1 MEQVNPNMN
10 ENKIILEPFIGTC
23 FSNAWY
29 QIPKYFLELLLI
41 LILAFAISLPGYILW
56 GAFEDHTFLYPFFG
70 FLGFIYML
78 IISIPVDFSVS
89 YAFLKVARNEKV
101 EAKDIMLGFHTWLN
115 CVSASVLTFAIVAIG
130 LVLLIIPGIIFSCK
144 LAFVPYLVMDKKL
157 DAVEAVK
164 TSWKMTNGHALKIFG
179 MFLLSIPIVLLGIL
193 CLVVGIIPA
202 IMWVELAFAYL
213 YFSVS
218 EYEKQQVEAQS
229 V

>member
-10 ENKIILEPFIGTC
+10 ENKIILEPFIGAC
-23 FSNAWY
+23 LSNAWY

-41 LILAFAISLPGYILW
+41 FILAFAISLPGYILW
-56 GAFEDHTFLYPFFG
+56 GAFEDHSFLYPLFG
-70 FLGFIYML
+70 FLGFIYWL
-78 IISIPVDFSVS
+78 IISIPLDYSVS
-89 YAFLKVARNEKV
+89 FAFLKAVRNEKV
-101 EAKDIMLGFHTWLN
+101 EAKDIMLGYQTWLN
-115 CVSASVLTFAIVAIG
+115 CVSASVLSMAIVAIG

-144 LAFVPYLVMDKKL
+144 LAFVPFLVMDKKM

-164 TSWKMTNGHALKIFG
+164 TSWKMTDGHALKIFG

-218 EYEKQQVEAQS
+218 EYEKQQFEAQS